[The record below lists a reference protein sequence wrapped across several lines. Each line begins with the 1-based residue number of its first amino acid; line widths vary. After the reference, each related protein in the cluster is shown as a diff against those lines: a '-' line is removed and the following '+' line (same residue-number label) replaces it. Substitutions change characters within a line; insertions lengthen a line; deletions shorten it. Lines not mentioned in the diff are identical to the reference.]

1 MEEKERILRR
11 KDRGVLMQVKE
22 QKQNKGRRSRFRAG
36 LELRGAKY
44 LVLRVF
50 TTVYFWIF
58 TTPLAKFLSPSNLQR
73 KNIKILWDQL
83 LTGCISCVG
92 ACAEHS
98 KD

>member
-11 KDRGVLMQVKE
+11 KDRGVLIQVKR
-22 QKQNKGRRSRFRAG
+22 QSQMKAWRCGFKAG
-36 LELRGAKY
+36 LELRVAKY
-44 LVLRVF
+44 LILRVF
-50 TTVYFWIF
+50 TVVYFWIF